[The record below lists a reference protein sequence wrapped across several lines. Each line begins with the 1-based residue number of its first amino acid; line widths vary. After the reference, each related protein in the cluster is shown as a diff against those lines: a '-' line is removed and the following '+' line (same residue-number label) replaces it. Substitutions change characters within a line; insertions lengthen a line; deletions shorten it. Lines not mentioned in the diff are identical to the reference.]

1 MASFG
6 SWTKL
11 LAASMLTTAVIGM
24 NANAADT
31 LRTTRSINVRKGPST
46 AYSVV
51 TTLNKGDTVTRIGS
65 SDHWIEI
72 ETGSYQGYVSENA
85 LVKTASSYTRYC
97 TASSLRV
104 RSKPSTSA
112 KVIGSLSRGQSCQV
126 VSASNGWSRI
136 KYGGSYGYVSSDYLS
151 KNKPSSSSSS
161 SSGKTRY
168 CTASALNVRSK
179 PSTSAKKIGSLSRG
193 QSCTVTSTSNGWSRI
208 KYKGSNGYVS
218 SEYLSKNKPSSGG
231 NGNSSNSNR
240 GERIA
245 SKAKGL
251 LGCQYEY
258 GATGPRKFDCS
269 GFTQYV
275 YRQCGVSIPR
285 TSSSQFNSR
294 NSVSKSNLRV
304 GDLVFYDTN
313 NSGGVSHVGIY
324 LGSGRMIHAANS
336 KDDVCI
342 DSINSTYYS
351 KRYKG
356 AGRY

>member
-6 SWTKL
+6 RWTKL
-11 LAASMLTTAVIGM
+11 LAGSLLATAVIGM

-31 LRTTRSINVRKGPST
+31 LRTTRNINVRKGPST
-46 AYSVV
+46 AYAVV
-51 TTLNKGDTVTRIGS
+51 TTLHKGDMVTQVGS

-72 ETGSYQGYVSENA
+72 DTGSYQGYVSENA

-97 TASSLRV
+97 TASSLHV

-112 KVIGSLSRGQSCQV
+112 KSIGALTRGQKCQV

-136 KYGGSYGYVSSDYLS
+136 KYDGSYGYVSSEYLS

-179 PSTSAKKIGSLSRG
+179 PSTSAKAIGSLTRG

-208 KYKGSNGYVS
+208 KYHGSKGYVS
-218 SEYLSKNKPSSGG
+218 SEYLSKKKPSSSGG
-231 NGNSSNSNR
+231 SSSSSR
-240 GERIA
+240 GQRIV
-245 SKAKGL
+245 STAKSL
-251 LGCQYEY
+251 LGCKYEY
-258 GATGPRKFDCS
+258 GATGPNKFDCS

-275 YRQCGVSIPR
+275 YRKCGVSIPR

-294 NSVSKSNLRV
+294 NNVSKSNLRA

-336 KDDVCI
+336 RDDVCI
-342 DSINSTYYS
+342 DSIDSAYYS